1 MICLRYRRSPQKV
14 VFCNRKSKW
23 FTAVWRIWTLKERN
37 RKGRKKQKNWTY
49 YYFWSLQLTPL
60 VESAVPQM
68 LPACSLTESQPT
80 PILLAAFSE
89 THQTIL
95 RKSLYQQQ
103 DFGYISTSMKVRTH
117 KYYTMKNTR
126 VQIQTCSRVRRAL
139 SPRAASN
146 KAPKRTNSPLLAA
159 STSTNCD
166 SLSASK
172 ACICYTSLDFARI
185 KQGPGKS
192 SKTNNEQIAFIIC

>member
-14 VFCNRKSKW
+14 VFLQQKKQVVHSC
-23 FTAVWRIWTLKERN
+23 VGIWTLKERN
-37 RKGRKKQKNWTY
+37 RKGGGKKHWTY
-49 YYFWSLQLTPL
+49 YYFWFLQLTLL
-60 VESAVPQM
+60 VEFAVPQM

-89 THQTIL
+89 PHQTIL

-103 DFGYISTSMKVRTH
+103 DLGYISTSMKVRTH
-117 KYYTMKNTR
+117 KYYTMQNTR